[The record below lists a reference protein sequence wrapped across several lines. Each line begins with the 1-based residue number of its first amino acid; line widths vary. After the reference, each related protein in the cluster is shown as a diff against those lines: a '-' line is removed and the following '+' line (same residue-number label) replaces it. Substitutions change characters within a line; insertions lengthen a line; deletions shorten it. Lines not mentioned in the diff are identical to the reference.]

1 MNRRLLE
8 VSNVTITYGE
18 LSAVKDA
25 NFEIYENEFIALIG
39 PNGSGKTSLIRG
51 LLDLIPISKGTFNF
65 SEGTSIGY
73 LPQNL
78 KSIQALFPA
87 HVDEIVKTGLLS
99 QKKGLKIITTD
110 DQMLIDKTL
119 ELLEIKD
126 LAKRN
131 ISKLSGGQ
139 QQRVLLAR
147 ALVSKPNLLILDE
160 PTSALDPKMRN
171 TFFDLIKK
179 LNNEGMTIL
188 MVTHDISHAYDYVNR
203 IIALDQTIMFDGT
216 CEAFCKDTN
225 FSPFIHHHHHEEETH
240 V

>member
-1 MNRRLLE
+1 MNHKLLD
-8 VSNVTITYGE
+8 VSNVTISYGE
-18 LSAVKDA
+18 LHAVKDVS
-25 NFEIYENEFIALIG
+25 FEIHQKEFIALIG

-51 LLDLIPISKGTFNF
+51 LLDLIPLSNGTFKLSDGIN
-65 SEGTSIGY
+65 IGY

-78 KSIQALFPA
+78 KSIQSLFPA
-87 HVDEIVKTGLLS
+87 HVEEIVKTGLLS
-99 QKKGLKIITTD
+99 HKKGLKRLSND
-110 DQMLIDKTL
+110 DKNLINHTL
-119 ELLEIKD
+119 DLLEIKD

-147 ALVSKPNLLILDE
+147 ALVSKPDLLILDE
-160 PTSALDPKMRN
+160 PSSALDPKMRN

-179 LNNEGMTIL
+179 LNHEGMTIL

-203 IIALDQTIMFDGT
+203 IIALDQTILFDGT
-216 CEAFCKDTN
+216 CEAFCKDTS
-225 FSPFIHHHHHEEETH
+225 FSPFIHHHHHKEDQN